1 MCAYPAAHNA
11 GYVRGDFGY
20 LRDFLL
26 LLRLSCQRRE
36 GFLALVCVMGDESLA
51 LESGLLKSSGG
62 PAESFTAFALPFEP
76 RLRRGLIPVLGV
88 DLATDAAAEALAY
101 GWENWDRVGAM
112 ENPQGYL
119 YRVAR
124 TAGRRLRHRPV
135 AEPVIGSREIPWVEP
150 GLPDALASLSDRQRS
165 VVWLVHGF
173 GWKQTDVAEMLGLS
187 AKSVQTH
194 LRRGTEKLAKA
205 LGGE

>member
-1 MCAYPAAHNA
+1 M
-11 GYVRGDFGY
+11 
-20 LRDFLL
+20 
-26 LLRLSCQRRE
+26 
-36 GFLALVCVMGDESLA
+36 ALVGVMGDESFA
-51 LESGLLKSSGG
+51 VESALLKSSAG
-62 PAESFTAFALPFEP
+62 PAESFTVFAVQFEP
-76 RLRRGLIPVLGV
+76 RLRRGLVPVLGV

-101 GWENWDRVGAM
+101 GWEHWDRVGAM

-124 TAGRRLRHRPV
+124 TAGRRLRRRPV
-135 AEPVIGSREIPWVEP
+135 AEPMIGSPEIPWVEP

-173 GWKQTDVAEMLGLS
+173 GWKQTEVAELLGLS
-187 AKSVQTH
+187 PKSVQTH

-205 LGGE
+205 LGGD